1 MSLEKLGIRTA
12 VIVALVVSIGFVTQA
27 VGQETQVVPAGTNV
41 KYKGYIISRSPDT
54 FVLKDE
60 AGSGYYRVDLVGSTV
75 VRTYKK
81 GVFRGGKDYSVSYLL
96 RGLRLEVAGR
106 GNSDGSIVADDI
118 RFEENDLQA
127 AQSIEVRMAPAEAEL
142 AAQAENQKR
151 MEGQMAENAAIAA
164 AQAAKAQSAAEAAQI
179 RADAAAADAARA
191 NNRINGLNDFDL
203 IKTVTVPFAVG
214 SATLGPKGK
223 AIIDQAREAAKNEDK
238 SAWMIC
244 VVGFAD
250 SQGQSAKNKALSE
263 RRANAVIGYLVSKY
277 NLPLQRL
284 VQPFGYG
291 EGEPAADNST
301 AAGRAAN
308 RRVEIRVLSN
318 KGIAGKTE

>member
-12 VIVALVVSIGFVTQA
+12 VIVAFVVSIGLVAQA
-27 VGQETQVVPAGTNV
+27 IGQETQHVPAGTNV
-41 KYKGYIISRSPDT
+41 KFKGYIISRAPES
-54 FVLKDE
+54 FVLRDE
-60 AGSGYYRVDLVGSTV
+60 AGSGYYNVDLVGATV
-75 VRTYKK
+75 VKTYKK
-81 GVFRGGKDYSVSYLL
+81 GVFRGGKEYNMSYLL
-96 RGLRLEVAGR
+96 RGLRCEVAGR
-106 GNSDGSIVADDI
+106 GNSDGAIVADDI

-127 AQSIEVRMAPAEAEL
+127 AQSMEVRMAPAEAEL

-179 RADAAAADAARA
+179 KADAAAADAARA
-191 NNRINGLNDFDL
+191 NNRINGLGDFDL
-203 IKTVTVPFAVG
+203 IKTVTVPFATG
-214 SATLGPKGK
+214 SSTIGPKGK
-223 AIIDQAREAAKNEDK
+223 SIIDTAVAKAKGEDK

-250 SQGQSAKNKALSE
+250 SQGHSAKNKALSE

-318 KGIAGKTE
+318 KGIAGTK

>member
-1 MSLEKLGIRTA
+1 VGAIRDALAVTSGAAVTIGLQNRFGVEFSCPVWRPYASEVIEMIDRRTCVQGMTALGLFQALAAYAQGPSRHFRIGVLGVGTPEATVA
-12 VIVALVVSIGFVTQA
+12 VTLAFEQAMRDLGYVDGGSIAYEYRWARGVANRLPALAVELVQI
-27 VGQETQVVPAGTNV
+27 P
-41 KYKGYIISRSPDT
+41 
-54 FVLKDE
+54 
-60 AGSGYYRVDLVGSTV
+60 VDLIVVGT
-75 VRTYKK
+75 
-81 GVFRGGKDYSVSYLL
+81 
-96 RGLRLEVAGR
+96 
-106 GNSDGSIVADDI
+106 
-118 RFEENDLQA
+118 
-127 AQSIEVRMAPAEAEL
+127 
-142 AAQAENQKR
+142 
-151 MEGQMAENAAIAA
+151 NAAIAA

-179 RADAAAADAARA
+179 KADAAAADAARA
-191 NNRINGLNDFDL
+191 NNRINGLGDFDL
-203 IKTVTVPFAVG
+203 IKTVTVPFATG
-214 SATLGPKGK
+214 SSTIGPKGK
-223 AIIDQAREAAKNEDK
+223 SIIDTAVAKAKGEDK

-250 SQGQSAKNKALSE
+250 SQGHSAKNKALSE

-318 KGIAGKTE
+318 KGIAGN